1 MKLFQIIAFG
11 SKIGSTRTGCTD
23 ERKEKS
29 MKKRFLTVMLVLMV
43 ALSALLVHAVFA
55 ADSGTEVSC
64 TAIDGT
70 AGNKNEN
77 YTNLFDGKNSSS
89 SSSKWCI
96 SYFRSSTYVIIKA
109 PNVIKLK
116 SYTFITGNDT
126 AKYPDRNPK
135 SWTVYGSND
144 YCEYLK
150 TGSWT
155 TVHTVTDGKMPAS
168 NFASKSFTV
177 NSSAAYRY
185 YKICITEVAS
195 TSNTLLNNTL
205 FQLCG
210 MKFYGDANFKD
221 YGIVF
226 NGSVITSDNLSGN
239 GWSYDPGTQ
248 VLTLGE
254 TGKSFTFNS
263 NACLGIGCFNRYAFG
278 DKMYQSRAIIQPTCD
293 ETQFLT
299 VGAGVRLKD
308 LDNPNRPQ
316 TLKIRIKGNVQLGD
330 SSWWQEHS
338 KENNYAQTTLRDQ
351 FGGIMWGGNVEIT
364 GDGTE
369 SSNLQ
374 IYSHAYGIKSNEIHF
389 TDVSINTESYGN
401 CLHLGTTFAT
411 NSKLTNKSLSLGGL
425 YPDVDGNIMEDSH
438 SVVYLGG
445 ARFEGSYLQAVGLY
459 NRNNSTA
466 PNRSYQSVSAIKTS
480 GYRHIHLYNST
491 IDGRILIDSGWQLYC
506 LGEDDKDYK
515 GKNEIVGVDCGMIH
529 LHDGSFVV
537 ATANGTNADVI
548 FNGLQSAVTA
558 YGNSNILAT
567 CSRGADGTRAI
578 SAVKWDDSA
587 GALKGDFELDN
598 TNCEFNSWFFE
609 EHSGFP
615 VIIDGVTWGKPSL
628 SEYSLNVRFWKN
640 DILYLREKD
649 GKPQAS
655 WNRDFSGDVINLSS
669 NTINPADYPAYD
681 GKPCSVAVLSGEFNV
696 ILPKN
701 PSCERYY
708 IAHGGQLN
716 AQMKDGA
723 NYGKIHLVGQLS
735 DNYNVKLEGY
745 GYVDVA
751 YCEAVKGGFQPYSTM
766 DCVYA
771 HRQNGKL
778 VNVTA
783 NDNIFWSGGSIVIDG
798 GNIYE
803 CRLEP
808 GKLSNYVHVNGGN
821 VKNIVNS
828 SWTKHVL
835 DFNKI
840 KDGTV
845 DAKSGAV
852 SCLAMSR
859 NLANSD
865 PFDGIYYIY
874 TGNGDNCFNYVYVQS
889 NNSYNYYAIPVIE
902 SSGERVVYYKF
913 ERSAEVWRYV
923 PVNSSLGENK
933 IVYVKQYESITLT
946 DTGCFAKYAVIDK
959 KTGFEGELFG
969 GLNAKLG
976 GTETRELPDGF
987 SVMWDRLDV
996 RTGKQEKVEWSGI
1009 LDYTIDEATSD
1020 HEFYT
1025 YICDVLQRGEKYS
1038 ESVGVAKIDL
1048 RVVPMPDVSSSQIP
1062 AMVGDKITL
1071 SASFD
1076 RNSRDSWRN
1085 RYSVGWQVDKGDGK
1099 GWVFFNEFRPSLT
1112 YELTIENEEM
1122 LSWKFRAVCYQLIQ
1136 IYGSDLP
1143 ENQSIEVTL
1152 RKRDAPGI
1160 SWNYRSDQPISGESY
1175 SFMVSVSNG
1184 YVPPLSLYWEY
1195 STDGGKTW
1203 VKTTEY
1209 SGFKFT
1215 NYEFVISGKYN
1226 SICGS
1231 YLSIDKLDN
1240 KMDGWQLRVAMYDS
1254 FQDKYHYSDSNTI
1267 SLIKLP
1273 EIYIDSGE
1281 TVTLLETDSSH
1292 TIPCWMFAA
1301 ESSSNVVLTQQW
1313 QKKVKGSD
1321 EWIDIE
1327 GETNDE
1333 LILLNLRDHA
1343 QTTYYRCKLTYHFS
1357 DNSHDD
1363 IIRYSKES
1371 TVNVVHAPAVNDED
1385 LKDAILVDGWQVEF
1399 NIDFTANVDYPYSV
1413 QWQYSLDGVTW
1424 EDLGQ
1429 SKLDTDPTCKKAT
1442 FSGEENVGYK
1452 YIRAKVTCTIDD
1464 NSLDTCT
1471 KAIKLYSVKSSTIS
1485 VDPADFVI
1493 GDNNSATITVTDH
1506 FSDELTVSYEWHWR
1520 KGNGDWHLVSELG
1533 FDRYSFVN
1541 TFTVGSDE
1549 AALADQWRC
1558 MAIISTRDNTASA
1571 QCITNVLSSEYRPT
1585 ETAFVGYTLTLRSKI
1600 AVNFYMTLS
1609 KEFKNSENAYIKFSV
1624 NGSTVTL
1631 NVDQARIVKGDGVEY
1646 HVFTVPVSSHEMVC
1660 QIVAEAYLDGQKVAE
1675 NSRSVR
1681 DYAMYIINNPDDY
1694 ESEDV
1699 AFAKALLNYGAAS
1712 QIYFDV
1718 MTDDLAN
1725 KELDENDRQITQLTP
1740 DMLEKYKLTESGSG
1754 EIGTFTGSNLCLDST
1769 TSLRAYFEPAEGVDV
1784 DKITFTVTVGGV
1796 RKDVNATLTANGY
1809 QIAYDDL
1816 MAYQLG
1822 DNVTFTAA
1830 SGDQSVSFTCSAMTY
1845 AYNVISRV
1853 DAEGDE
1859 PLYTD
1864 ELKTLMSALYDYMEA
1879 SRTYGGTN

>member
-1 MKLFQIIAFG
+1 M
-11 SKIGSTRTGCTD
+11 
-23 ERKEKS
+23 
-29 MKKRFLTVMLVLMV
+29 
-43 ALSALLVHAVFA
+43 
-55 ADSGTEVSC
+55 
-64 TAIDGT
+64 
-70 AGNKNEN
+70 
-77 YTNLFDGKNSSS
+77 
-89 SSSKWCI
+89 
-96 SYFRSSTYVIIKA
+96 
-109 PNVIKLK
+109 
-116 SYTFITGNDT
+116 
-126 AKYPDRNPK
+126 
-135 SWTVYGSND
+135 
-144 YCEYLK
+144 
-150 TGSWT
+150 
-155 TVHTVTDGKMPAS
+155 
-168 NFASKSFTV
+168 
-177 NSSAAYRY
+177 
-185 YKICITEVAS
+185 
-195 TSNTLLNNTL
+195 
-205 FQLCG
+205 
-210 MKFYGDANFKD
+210 
-221 YGIVF
+221 
-226 NGSVITSDNLSGN
+226 
-239 GWSYDPGTQ
+239 
-248 VLTLGE
+248 
-254 TGKSFTFNS
+254 
-263 NACLGIGCFNRYAFG
+263 
-278 DKMYQSRAIIQPTCD
+278 
-293 ETQFLT
+293 
-299 VGAGVRLKD
+299 
-308 LDNPNRPQ
+308 
-316 TLKIRIKGNVQLGD
+316 
-330 SSWWQEHS
+330 
-338 KENNYAQTTLRDQ
+338 
-351 FGGIMWGGNVEIT
+351 
-364 GDGTE
+364 
-369 SSNLQ
+369 
-374 IYSHAYGIKSNEIHF
+374 
-389 TDVSINTESYGN
+389 
-401 CLHLGTTFAT
+401 
-411 NSKLTNKSLSLGGL
+411 
-425 YPDVDGNIMEDSH
+425 
-438 SVVYLGG
+438 
-445 ARFEGSYLQAVGLY
+445 
-459 NRNNSTA
+459 
-466 PNRSYQSVSAIKTS
+466 
-480 GYRHIHLYNST
+480 
-491 IDGRILIDSGWQLYC
+491 
-506 LGEDDKDYK
+506 
-515 GKNEIVGVDCGMIH
+515 
-529 LHDGSFVV
+529 
-537 ATANGTNADVI
+537 
-548 FNGLQSAVTA
+548 
-558 YGNSNILAT
+558 
-567 CSRGADGTRAI
+567 
-578 SAVKWDDSA
+578 
-587 GALKGDFELDN
+587 
-598 TNCEFNSWFFE
+598 
-609 EHSGFP
+609 
-615 VIIDGVTWGKPSL
+615 
-628 SEYSLNVRFWKN
+628 
-640 DILYLREKD
+640 
-649 GKPQAS
+649 
-655 WNRDFSGDVINLSS
+655 
-669 NTINPADYPAYD
+669 
-681 GKPCSVAVLSGEFNV
+681 SGEFNV
-696 ILPKN
+696 ILPKDPDPN
-701 PSCERYY
+701 YERYY

-716 AQMKDGA
+716 VQMKDGA
-723 NYGKIHLVGQLS
+723 NYGKIHLIGRPSDQYCVRLVGH
-735 DNYNVKLEGY
+735 GY
-745 GYVDVA
+745 LDVV
-751 YCEAVKGGFQPYSTM
+751 YCETVKGGLQPYSTM

-771 HRQNGKL
+771 HRENGKL
-778 VNVTA
+778 VNVTP
-783 NDNIFWSGGSIVIDG
+783 NTNIFQSNSSILIDG

-808 GKLSNYVHVNGGN
+808 GFLSSYTGIIGGN
-821 VKNIVNS
+821 VKQLVNS
-828 SWTKHVL
+828 SLTKHVL

-852 SCLAMSR
+852 SFWTVSR
-859 NLANSD
+859 NLKYAD

-889 NNSYNYYAIPVIE
+889 NNSYNYYTIPVIE
-902 SSGERVVYYKF
+902 STGERVVYYKF

-923 PVNSSLGENK
+923 PVDSSSGENK

-959 KTGFEGELFG
+959 KSTFGEEYVFD
-969 GLNAKLG
+969 GLNAKLS

-996 RTGKQEKVEWSGI
+996 RTGKQQRVEWSGT
-1009 LDYTIDEATSD
+1009 LEYTIDEATSD

-1076 RNSRDSWRN
+1076 KNGRDSWRS

-1152 RKRDAPGI
+1152 RKRNAPDF
-1160 SWNYRSDQPISGESY
+1160 SWNNTSDQQISGESY
-1175 SFMVSVSNG
+1175 TFSVGVSDG

-1195 STDGGKTW
+1195 STDEGKTW

-1215 NYEFVISGKYN
+1215 NYEFDIGRKYK
-1226 SICGS
+1226 SIWGS

-1240 KMDGWQLRVAMYDS
+1240 KMDGWQIRVAMYDS
-1254 FQDKYHYSDSNTI
+1254 FQDKYYYSSETKTI
-1267 SLIKLP
+1267 SLIKIP

-1281 TVTLLETDSSH
+1281 TITLLETDYSH

-1327 GETNDE
+1327 GETNDQ
-1333 LILLNLRDHA
+1333 LVLLNLREHA

-1371 TVNVVHAPAVNDED
+1371 TVNVVHAPAVNDD
-1385 LKDAILVDGWQVEF
+1385 NLKDAILVDGWQVEF

-1424 EDLGQ
+1424 ENIGQ
-1429 SKLDTDPTCKKAT
+1429 SKLDTDPTCKKVT
-1442 FSGEENVGYK
+1442 FSCEEDVGYK

-1464 NSLDTCT
+1464 RSLDTCT

-1493 GDNNSATITVTDH
+1493 GDNNFATITVTDH
-1506 FSDELTVSYEWHWR
+1506 FSDELTASYEWHWR

-1558 MAIISTRDNTASA
+1558 MVIISTRDNTASA

-1609 KEFKNSENAYIKFSV
+1609 KEFKNSENAYVKFSV

-1631 NVDQARIVKGDGVEY
+1631 NVDRARIVKGDGVEY
-1646 HVFTVPVSSHEMVC
+1646 YVFTVPVSSHEMVC
-1660 QIVAEAYLDGQKVAE
+1660 QILAEAYLDGQKVTE

-1699 AFAKALLNYGAAS
+1699 TFAKALLNYGAAS
-1712 QIYFDV
+1712 QTYFDV

-1725 KELDENDRQITQLTP
+1725 KELDENDRQITLLTA
-1740 DMLEKYKLTESGSG
+1740 DMLDKYKLTGSYSG

-1784 DKITFTVTVGGV
+1784 DEITFTVTVGGA

-1822 DNVTFTAA
+1822 DNVTFTAT
-1830 SGDQSVSFTCSAMTY
+1830 SGDQSVSFSSSAMTY
-1845 AYNVISRV
+1845 AYNVISVISRD